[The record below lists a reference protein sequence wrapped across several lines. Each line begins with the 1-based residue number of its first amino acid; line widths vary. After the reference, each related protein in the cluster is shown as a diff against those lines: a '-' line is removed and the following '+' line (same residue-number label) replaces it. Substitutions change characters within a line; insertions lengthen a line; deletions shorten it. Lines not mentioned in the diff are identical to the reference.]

1 MNFTKEIAQMPIN
14 TKKSYST
21 SLVICERQK
30 KKKIAKI
37 IQRDSS
43 KNTHEWLTYKIL
55 PIPRIGEK
63 VEATTHFLPS
73 L

>member
-1 MNFTKEIAQMPIN
+1 MNFTKEITQMPIN
-14 TKKSYST
+14 IKKSIQHHW
-21 SLVICERQK
+21 LFVKGK